1 MMSGTVWSKFFWADW
16 LGDRALRRCSAPAR
30 ALWMDMLCL
39 AAQGEPFG
47 YLSDGEEALSDE
59 EIARMTGFSVKHAR
73 KLIGELERRRVLSR
87 DDRGRIFSRRM
98 VRDAAEIVRVRER
111 GAKGGNPNLIKA
123 AAGREVNPPLN
134 LAPNPRDNAQDNVGD
149 KPQSPESKSQTPSPT
164 VVARGEALGLGGEAQ
179 GSALARAARLMGVD
193 VARLRRRPSWLIF
206 GDMVAGLVGD
216 GCEAE
221 RDVWPTI
228 ERIGKGMREPPA
240 SPLYF
245 RAAILDARDQRRGRG
260 GPHAA
265 GLLEWEDRLAVYAAE
280 GAWSSRWGPK
290 PGEAGCLAPMAAR
303 AQEPAEP
310 GDGARDG
317 ACDGAAAA

>member
-1 MMSGTVWSKFFWADW
+1 MSGTVWSKFFWADW
-16 LGDRALRRCSAPAR
+16 LGDRALRRCSAAAR

-47 YLSDGEEALSDE
+47 YLCDGDEALSED
-59 EIARMTGFSVKHAR
+59 EIARMTGFTVKHTR
-73 KLIGELERRRVLSR
+73 KLIGELERRRVFSR
-87 DDRGRIFSRRM
+87 DERGRIFSRRM
-98 VRDAAEIVRVRER
+98 VRDAAEIVRARER

-123 AAGREVNPPLN
+123 AKGREVNPALN
-134 LAPNPRDNAQDNVGD
+134 TPPKSADARGDNAAD
-149 KPQSPESKSQTPSPT
+149 KAQSPESKSQTL
-164 VVARGEALGLGGEAQ
+164 GEAGDTTPV
-179 GSALARAARLMGVD
+179 ARAARLMGVD
-193 VARLRRRPSWLIF
+193 AARLRRRSGWVVF

-216 GCEAE
+216 GCDAE

-228 ERIGKGMREPPA
+228 ERVAKGLREPPA

-265 GLLEWEDRLAVYAAE
+265 GLLEWQDRLAVYAAE

-290 PGEAGCLAPMAAR
+290 PGEAGCLAPAVAR
-303 AQEPAEP
+303 GEN
-310 GDGARDG
+310 GDGAR
-317 ACDGAAAA
+317 AA